1 MANNEKNNDA
11 GKIKEP
17 ERKVN
22 TTDPNVEVPRSDL
35 PVEVRA
41 SDKALTEKT
50 KRFHGAKINLKW
62 FPRRMTDS
70 PCADK
75 FGYMSSDTTRRASRL
90 EFNQTNIHL
99 LEQLGAMMGDPERD
113 QGDDS
118 QIPAGFTYFGQFVDH
133 DITLD
138 VSSKIEETQDPSSIT
153 NMRSP
158 TLDLDNVYGRGPAV
172 DPFLYDFPAGGTAIK
187 MKLGKNSTPPDG
199 IDPKGGPST
208 AGGGEAG
215 MVIKTDFD
223 VPRVEGTNTAII
235 GDPRNDENLIVAQ
248 FQHAMLRFHNAVVDI
263 VAAEPNVEDIFVEAK
278 QRVTHH
284 YQWALVHDFLKRV
297 CGSEAVEN
305 ALGSVAAPV
314 GSPFSMPVEFSVAAY
329 RFGHSL
335 IRNSYWLNHGLKF
348 KPLSDAFAFIRNP
361 LLPVL
366 SNWVIDFNAFFET
379 GVPVPPTTF
388 NFTRK
393 IDSVLASGLEEIP
406 GGSGIMA
413 ILATRNLRRGL
424 AFGLPSGQAMATS
437 VGLTPL
443 TEAELTQGLL
453 QDEIDVLNAEDK
465 RLLRK
470 TPLWYYILRE
480 AAVVNG
486 GERLGPLGG
495 YIVARTF
502 VKMLKRD
509 GDSYLNKQ
517 GGFTPLLPSDTA
529 GDFTV
534 ADLIKLSGVNIP

>member
-1 MANNEKNNDA
+1 MANNDKENDTSE
-11 GKIKEP
+11 IKEP
-17 ERKVN
+17 SSSVN
-22 TTDPNVEVPRSDL
+22 TTDPNITVPPGDL

-41 SDKALTEKT
+41 SERTLNESK

-62 FPRRMTDS
+62 FPREMTDS

-90 EFNQTNIHL
+90 EFNQTNIDL
-99 LEQLGAMMGDPERD
+99 LEQLGGMMGDPDRD

-118 QIPAGFTYFGQFVDH
+118 AIPAGYTYFGQFVDH

-172 DPFLYDFPAGGTAIK
+172 NPYLYDFPAGGTAIK
-187 MKLGKNSTPPDG
+187 MKLGKNKLPPPD
-199 IDPKGGPST
+199 IQPQSGGPST
-208 AGGGEAG
+208 DGGGVDG
-215 MVIKTDFD
+215 MAIKTDFD
-223 VPRVEGTNTAII
+223 VPRIEGTNTAVI

-263 VAAEPNVEDIFVEAK
+263 VAAEASVEDIFVESK
-278 QRVTHH
+278 RRVTHH

-305 ALGSVAAPV
+305 ALGSVAASV

-335 IRNSYWLNHGLKF
+335 IRNRYWLNHGLRN
-348 KPLSDAFAFIRNP
+348 KPLSDVFKFIRNP

-366 SNWVIDFNAFFET
+366 TNWVVDFNAFFET
-379 GVPVPPTTF
+379 GIPVPVF
-388 NFTRK
+388 NNTRK
-393 IDSVLASGLEEIP
+393 IDSVLANGLEDIP

-413 ILATRNLRRGL
+413 ILAARNLRRGL
-424 AFGLPSGQAMATS
+424 AFGLPSGQAMARS
-437 VGLTPL
+437 VGFDPL
-443 TEAELTQGLL
+443 NADQLVQGLP
-453 QDEIDVLNAEDK
+453 QDEIDILNAEDR

-480 AAVVNG
+480 AAVQNA
-486 GERLGPLGG
+486 GEHLGDLGG

-502 VKMLKRD
+502 IKMLKRD
-509 GDSYLNKQ
+509 GDSYLNVT
-517 GGFTPLLPSDTA
+517 GGFTPSLPSDTA

-534 ADLIKLSGVNIP
+534 TDIIKLGGVNIP